1 MSCSFDAAILFSGD
15 QKKAKETLLSL
26 QEGAVRPG
34 KILILCTENEA
45 DSLAE
50 AKGDAEI
57 VPLPARDR
65 GLFMAQAI
73 RRTDAP
79 FLLILTDASGKLSD
93 DFAAGLL
100 RHFEEEPACEIAF
113 SAAFKK
119 NKASSLPKAFYDA
132 LYTVCPAFG
141 KEQIYTFGPQLF
153 MRDLGAAMFRRDLLT
168 VCPPEVGA
176 LTKPERILTARAV
189 YRDGKVALDQELRT
203 EECFRLNPS
212 SEFHDAFSFSAAR
225 RLYYQTFGIGFRM
238 HKKMKGKGFTENPV
252 LKTSMG
258 KAYGRAGRKA
268 AGTLLKHGAF
278 YKIPYLFLIV
288 LSAKLG
294 ESLGGWYHRF
304 PAALNRHLAGNRYF

>member
-1 MSCSFDAAILFSGD
+1 
-15 QKKAKETLLSL
+15 
-26 QEGAVRPG
+26 
-34 KILILCTENEA
+34 
-45 DSLAE
+45 
-50 AKGDAEI
+50 
-57 VPLPARDR
+57 
-65 GLFMAQAI
+65 
-73 RRTDAP
+73 
-79 FLLILTDASGKLSD
+79 
-93 DFAAGLL
+93 
-100 RHFEEEPACEIAF
+100 
-113 SAAFKK
+113 
-119 NKASSLPKAFYDA
+119 
-132 LYTVCPAFG
+132 
-141 KEQIYTFGPQLF
+141 

-212 SEFHDAFSFSAAR
+212 CMFHDAFSFSAAR

-268 AGTLLKHGAF
+268 ALALLKHGAF